1 MSAGIAARI
10 ALDGNGASRTNQY
23 SSPLEGEAGWGG
35 CLPQGKSLKGVT
47 PVSCTEQPPHPNLPL
62 EGGGDQVRAGV
73 LDGKGSFQGG
83 GDHLRAGAVQTASAG
98 APTGN
103 LSSSGTPTPTGTGR
117 LRNGN
122 PPGDLR
128 LARRCGAR
136 TRAGHGC
143 GQPAMKNTRCRLHG
157 GKSTGPRT
165 VDGLERSRRA
175 RLVHGLRGREY
186 AALRRDGMA
195 IRRRINGLCAEIAA
209 RMALDGGGSVR
220 VAGKEV
226 SSPSRGEERYLDPT
240 SALSP
245 VGMGF
250 IVVNRAG
257 CGGLCDGVECADGHS
272 PVFREIIT

>member
-1 MSAGIAARI
+1 MRTSANTPDR
-10 ALDGNGASRTNQY
+10 
-23 SSPLEGEAGWGG
+23 SSSIRGP
-35 CLPQGKSLKGVT
+35 S
-47 PVSCTEQPPHPNLPL
+47 L
-62 EGGGDQVRAGV
+62 EGGGDQVRAG
-73 LDGKGSFQGG
+73 
-83 GDHLRAGAVQTASAG
+83 AVQSASAG
-98 APTGN
+98 APTGI
-103 LSSSGTPTPTGTGR
+103 LSSSCTFTPTGTGR

-186 AALRRDGMA
+186 AALRRDGMEL
-195 IRRRINGLCAEIAA
+195 RRRINGLCAEIAA

-220 VAGKEV
+220 VAGT
-226 SSPSRGEERYLDPT
+226 SSPLEGE
-240 SALSP
+240 
-245 VGMGF
+245 
-250 IVVNRAG
+250 AG
-257 CGGLCDGVECADGHS
+257 WGGSLLQKTGVI
-272 PVFREIIT
+272 PLRVFP